1 MHILPALIGSSQD
14 YKEGGGGKGKEGMWL
29 LARGLWVGLEKL
41 RGKQGIN
48 DLNTLHSCMKLAI
61 SK

>member
-41 RGKQGIN
+41 RGKQGY
-48 DLNTLHSCMKLAI
+48 K
-61 SK
+61 